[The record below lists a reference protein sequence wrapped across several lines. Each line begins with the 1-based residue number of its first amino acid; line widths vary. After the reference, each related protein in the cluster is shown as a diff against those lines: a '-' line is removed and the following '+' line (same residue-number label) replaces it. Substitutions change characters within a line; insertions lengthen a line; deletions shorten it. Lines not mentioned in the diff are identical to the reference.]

1 MKAEKIVMDPDAT
14 DGFPELISRF
24 ADSARQLLY
33 RYHHELTDKFGPIDG
48 ELAWNDVFMAGALRR
63 SYALTR
69 GFCDLIASRNFTA
82 AAPLIRLQLD
92 NSLRI
97 AASAW
102 ARDPKDFF
110 TGIAEGKQINK
121 MRSDDDKTMTDR
133 YLCDRLAPYHP
144 WISQLYKETSSFVH
158 LSDKHMLAA
167 LAPHP
172 GYEAFHCMLNDDEP
186 GVPDGAYGD
195 ALISFIRAT
204 LLFLELVE
212 IYAEQK
218 YNAKSGA

>member
-1 MKAEKIVMDPDAT
+1 MDQDAT
-14 DGFPELISRF
+14 DGFPELI
-24 ADSARQLLY
+24 DKLTNNARQLLY
-33 RYHHELTDKFGPIDG
+33 RYHHELTDKFGPING

-69 GFCDLIASRNFTA
+69 GFFDLIGSRNFTA

-92 NSLRI
+92 NSLRT
-97 AASAW
+97 AASVW
-102 ARDPKDFF
+102 ALDSQEFF

-121 MRSDDDKTMTDR
+121 MRADDGKAMTDR

-158 LSDKHMLAA
+158 LSDKHMSAA

-172 GYEAFHCMLNDDEP
+172 GYETFRCVLNDNEP

-204 LLFLELVE
+204 LLFLELIE
-212 IYAEQK
+212 MYAKQK
-218 YNAKSGA
+218 YATKSDD